1 MSNKLMIFESNR
13 KKGGVLSSAVKCH
26 VWKESGVTTQGR
38 REVEVAILLLNN
50 DKNNVTAENV
60 LSYLQCLSSKFE
72 I

>member
-13 KKGGVLSSAVKCH
+13 KKGGILSFNSQWSCLK
-26 VWKESGVTTQGR
+26 KSGVTTQGR

-60 LSYLQCLSSKFE
+60 LSYF
-72 I
+72 